1 MGPSFCLSK
10 SRKFQTSNITIAMNS
25 LHSPIID
32 KAISNLGFVSL
43 NPMQTEMLKI
53 SKKAGQILLFS
64 PTGSGKT
71 VAFLLPVLE
80 KAKLPNS
87 EIKALIIVP
96 TRELALQIEQVFKS
110 MGTGLKVS
118 TCYGG
123 HMVKTERN
131 NLLEAPALLI
141 GTPGRI
147 LYHLEKGNVNP
158 ATIDLLILDEYD
170 KSFEFGFEKE
180 ISAIL
185 TYINHPDQVILTSA
199 TRSATVPDFFK
210 IQNPHILD
218 YSSKEKPVGLEVMLV
233 RAEDK
238 DKLSLLMNLLNG
250 INTGLTLIFCNHR
263 EAVERISGLLN
274 ESGIW
279 HDTYHGG
286 HEQPQRERALIK
298 FRNGSN
304 PILVTTDLASRGLDI
319 SGVQNIIHY
328 QQASSETVFIH
339 RNGRTARMEK
349 EGTVWILLSADEKI
363 PAYIPDYCVETEVP
377 EATEP
382 LKAPYFTT
390 LYFGAGKKDKI
401 SKTDIVGFLI
411 QKGGLKTEEI
421 GLINIL
427 DFESFA
433 AVSKVKINKLINH
446 LSNEKL
452 KNKKIKIA
460 ISE

>member
-1 MGPSFCLSK
+1 MGNSF
-10 SRKFQTSNITIAMNS
+10 S
-25 LHSPIID
+25 LIVA
-32 KAISNLGFVSL
+32 KAFSNLGFESL
-43 NPMQTEMLKI
+43 NPMQSEMLKI
-53 SKKAGQILLFS
+53 SKKAKQILLFS

-80 KAKLPNS
+80 IAKVPNPG
-87 EIKALIIVP
+87 IKALIVVP
-96 TRELALQIEQVFKS
+96 SRELALQIEQVFKS

-123 HMVKTERN
+123 HKVKTERN

-147 LYHLEKGNVNP
+147 LYHLEKGTVQPN
-158 ATIDLLILDEYD
+158 TIELLILDEYD
-170 KSFEFGFEKE
+170 KSFEFGFERE

-185 TYINHPDQVILTSA
+185 AYISNPKQVILTSA
-199 TRSATVPDFFK
+199 TKSATIPDFIK

-218 YSSKEKPVGLEVMLV
+218 YSSNEKPAGLHIKLV
-233 RAEDK
+233 RAEEK
-238 DKLSLLMNLLNG
+238 DKLALLMKLLAG
-250 INTGLTLIFCNHR
+250 INSGLTLVFCNHR
-263 EAVERISGLLN
+263 EAVERISGLLQVN
-274 ESGIW
+274 DIR

-328 QQASSETVFIH
+328 QTASSETVFIH
-339 RNGRTARMEK
+339 RNGRTARMEN
-349 EGTVWILLSADEKI
+349 EGTVWILLSAEEKI
-363 PAYIPDYCVETEVP
+363 PDYVPDYCEESTVP
-377 EATEP
+377 EA
-382 LKAPYFTT
+382 LKPNRDPYFST

-401 SKTDIVGFLI
+401 SKGDIVGLLI
-411 QKGGLKTEEI
+411 QKGGLLKDEI

-427 DFESFA
+427 DYESFA
-433 AVSKVKINKLINH
+433 AVPVSKIKKLALLLANGKIKNKKVKIA
-446 LSNEKL
+446 LST
-452 KNKKIKIA
+452 
-460 ISE
+460 

>member
-1 MGPSFCLSK
+1 
-10 SRKFQTSNITIAMNS
+10 MNS
-25 LHSPIID
+25 VYSSIIAN
-32 KAISNLGFVSL
+32 AISNLGFASL
-43 NPMQTEMLKI
+43 NPMQTEMLKV

-71 VAFLLPVLE
+71 VAFLLPILE
-80 KAKLPNS
+80 KVKVTGS
-87 EIKALIIVP
+87 GIKALIIVP
-96 TRELALQIEQVFKS
+96 SRELALQIEQVFKS

-123 HMVKTERN
+123 HPVKTERN
-131 NLLEAPALLI
+131 NLLEAPTLLI

-147 LYHLEKGNVNP
+147 LYHLEKGTVNP

-185 TYINHPDQVILTSA
+185 SYISHPGQVILTSA
-199 TRSATVPDFFK
+199 TRSATVPDYFK

-218 YSSKEKPVGLEVMLV
+218 FSSDEKPAGLEIMLV
-233 RAEDK
+233 RADEK
-238 DKLSLLMNLLNG
+238 DKLALLMKLLTG
-250 INTGLTLIFCNHR
+250 ITSGLTLIFCNHR
-263 EAVERISGLLN
+263 EAVERISSLLI
-274 ESGIW
+274 ESGIR
-279 HDTYHGG
+279 HATYHGG

-319 SGVQNIIHY
+319 SGIQNIIHY
-328 QQASSETVFIH
+328 QPASSENIFIH
-339 RNGRTARMEK
+339 RNGRTARMEN
-349 EGTVWILLSADEKI
+349 EGTVWVLLSAEEKI
-363 PAYIPDYCVETEVP
+363 PAYIPNYCVESAVP
-377 EATEP
+377 EAAESM
-382 LKAPYFTT
+382 KEPYFST

-401 SKTDIVGFLI
+401 SKTDIVGLLI
-411 QKGGLKTEEI
+411 QKGGLKKEEI

-433 AVSKVKINKLINH
+433 AVSKVKINKLINL
-446 LSNEKL
+446 LSKEKL